1 MSKGPGWGEG
11 TQGVRGTDLE
21 QSVEGKAEETELGL
35 KKLQVPHP
43 DEERLGQPGVRTG
56 MFFLA
61 LLGLPPSSLLF
72 MHTICAHGEPK
83 M

>member
-1 MSKGPGWGEG
+1 M
-11 TQGVRGTDLE
+11 
-21 QSVEGKAEETELGL
+21 EGKAEETELGL

-43 DEERLGQPGVRTG
+43 DEERLGQPGVCTG
-56 MFFLA
+56 TFFLA

-83 M
+83 T